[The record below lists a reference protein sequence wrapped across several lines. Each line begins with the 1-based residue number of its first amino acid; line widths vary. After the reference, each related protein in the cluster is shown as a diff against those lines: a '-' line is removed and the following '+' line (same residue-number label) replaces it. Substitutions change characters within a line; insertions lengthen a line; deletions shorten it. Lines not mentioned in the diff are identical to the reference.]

1 MLKPAKVSMPEI
13 VKYLRKF
20 SEFFIFDKKKT
31 SKKYIFPTITE
42 QFDHFNCVTLSQST
56 LRVQHKRTNE
66 HQINF
71 YRGIFIYHASP
82 REVTNLVS
90 NGKPSNSRLNPKA
103 IMKSI
108 RKKLISR
115 IGAIFLASRICNCT
129 C

>member
-1 MLKPAKVSMPEI
+1 MPEI

-71 YRGIFIYHASP
+71 YYMSRNFYLS
-82 REVTNLVS
+82 RES
-90 NGKPSNSRLNPKA
+90 ARSY
-103 IMKSI
+103 
-108 RKKLISR
+108 
-115 IGAIFLASRICNCT
+115 
-129 C
+129 